1 MTDKCDR
8 QLEGAVSCGQPQ
20 PSPNPTLPLPTL
32 PSHGHYPHLNFKK
45 HFSNPPPPHHTQPW
59 PLSTSRLL
67 LRKMGMNS
75 IQISKSLLHGLNSR
89 IFFPNP
95 PCLDVATSLNMN
107 CCSAECDISS
117 QNFSVSRLFYYFESL
132 SLGLKNGLS
141 ILVSVSKLFVSK
153 RRISLGL

>member
-1 MTDKCDR
+1 MAS
-8 QLEGAVSCGQPQ
+8 LSPPPIQ
-20 PSPNPTLPLPTL
+20 PSPSPPCPAMATTLISTSRKKFPTLP
-32 PSHGHYPHLNFKK
+32 H
-45 HFSNPPPPHHTQPW
+45 PHHTQPW
-59 PLSTSRLL
+59 PLPASKLL

-117 QNFSVSRLFYYFESL
+117 QNFSVSRLFFLLFWESQ
-132 SLGLKNGLS
+132 SWSKKWSQYLG
-141 ILVSVSKLFVSK
+141 
-153 RRISLGL
+153 ISLKTFSLKKTSQSRSRSFWS